1 MASQTSDPQPEGK
14 ESAETPPGGPQPP
27 SSQPHEDAQTLQEPA
42 SEHIDRGPTTEDLD
56 EDPAYN
62 PQDEHLRG
70 IKGG

>member
-1 MASQTSDPQPEGK
+1 MASQSSDPHPEHEG
-14 ESAETPPGGPQPP
+14 SAETLPGPAHASQPP
-27 SSQPHEDAQTLQEPA
+27 KEAMNPDQPAA
-42 SEHIDRGPTTEDLD
+42 EHIDEGPATEDLD

>member
-1 MASQTSDPQPEGK
+1 MASQTSDPQPQREGFADASSG
-14 ESAETPPGGPQPP
+14 EAP
-27 SSQPHEDAQTLQEPA
+27 SSQAPKDAETLDELV
-42 SEHIDRGPTTEDLD
+42 SEHIDEGPATEDLD